1 LVLRYDTSIVVW
13 QAERIIMG
21 QQHMNIWIT
30 GAGSGIGEQLC
41 RRYATLGHRVII
53 SGRNADKLAQ
63 VAREFPDRVL
73 VLPMD
78 VTDDSAVDSTSD
90 ALRAQVP
97 HLDLI
102 ILNAGTCEYIRA
114 PDIDTAL
121 FRRVMDTNYFGII
134 NAFRAALPLMKAAP
148 ERPHV
153 AGVCSLAG
161 FIGFP
166 RAAAYGASK
175 AAAAYVL
182 NALRTDFGDML
193 DVTVINPGFV
203 TTPMTEQNRFPM
215 PFLISAEKAA
225 AIMET
230 RLRQRPMTLNF
241 PRRLSGLLRLMQLI
255 SPLWYRQQ
263 MKSARSIER
272 ARHDQGHD

>member
-1 LVLRYDTSIVVW
+1 M
-13 QAERIIMG
+13 E
-21 QQHMNIWIT
+21 QHMNVWIT

-41 RRYATLGHRVII
+41 RRYASLGHRVII
-53 SGRNADKLAQ
+53 SGRNEDRLERVADD
-63 VAREFPDRVL
+63 FPDRVL

-78 VTDDSAVDSTSD
+78 VTDDSAVESTSASLQ
-90 ALRAQVP
+90 ALAP
-97 HLDLI
+97 HLDLV

-121 FRRVMDTNYFGII
+121 FRRVMNTNYFGLI
-134 NAFRAALPLMKAAP
+134 NAFRAALPLLQAAP
-148 ERPHV
+148 QRPHV

-161 FIGFP
+161 FIAFP

-215 PFLISAEKAA
+215 PFLMPAEKAA
-225 AIMET
+225 LIMET
-230 RLRQRPMTLNF
+230 RLRSRPMTLNF
-241 PRRLSGLLRLMQLI
+241 PRRLSGLLRLMRLI
-255 SPLWYRQQ
+255 SPLWYRRH
-263 MKSARSIER
+263 MKSARSLEPS
-272 ARHDQGHD
+272 RHKPGDS